1 VADWNLGGGEE
12 EIVDVRAR
20 LVGSE
25 EYVAKSEA
33 VSAATE
39 EMGVAADVAGKQM
52 EGASRRSFLMQQAM
66 FTLRRFVYQGT
77 LALVA
82 AGGASVY
89 FGLQFDSNMQQ
100 STVALTQFLGSS
112 VKAKNEL
119 ASLYHL
125 AAYTPF
131 SFQDVTT
138 AAKSMLSFGFSVQD
152 TNHDLTVMADTMSGL
167 GESGQQVQQ
176 FTNDIV
182 KMAARGKLMGQD
194 IRELVSLH
202 IPALAILQKQLGL
215 TADQIQNIG
224 EAGIPASVAI
234 PALFRGLEQ
243 QYGGMA
249 AKQQRTLA
257 GRLSTLKDLTQQ
269 ALGTAMMP
277 LFTWLQNTAL
287 PVVNEIVNSLAAG
300 FGKNGFLGSLQELNR
315 SNAPFW
321 FKILYTTVVR
331 TYETLVTLYNT
342 LKPLILI
349 MGFGLLATLYLL
361 NTAMGIFN
369 RHVTIAG
376 AVIWLL
382 IYAYVAYNIQT
393 WIALARGKLL
403 LIQTAIYVTVM
414 DAYAASLWLVVAAMY
429 AWNVVLELV
438 NVAMGLLDAELW
450 LNPIGLLV
458 LAILA
463 AVVVFGLLYWKSKTF
478 RDFVDNSMMPGVLT
492 FFSLMIKLI
501 MAAAHAM
508 DILHGKWS
516 FLPDAGGIGGTVLG
530 GLVPGLGGIMGG
542 ADLLGHF
549 TGGGSSKPHVKSHN
563 IPDRTSRTINLGTS
577 KDPIIIHVPVTLD
590 RKVLGEAVA
599 HYNDDQKARR

>member
-1 VADWNLGGGEE
+1 MADWNVGGGEE

-20 LVGSE
+20 LVGAA
-25 EYVAKSEA
+25 EYVAKSEE

-39 EMGVAADVAGKQM
+39 EMGVAAETAGKQM
-52 EGASRRSFLMQQAM
+52 EGASRRSFLMGQAM

-77 LALVA
+77 LALVGAGA
-82 AGGASVY
+82 AAVY
-89 FGLQFDSNMQQ
+89 FGLQFDSNLQQ

-112 VKAKNEL
+112 AKAKTEL

-131 SFQDVTT
+131 QFSDVTT
-138 AAKSMLSFGFSVQD
+138 AAKSMLSFGFSVKD
-152 TNHDLTVMADTMSGL
+152 TNHDLNVMADTMSGL

-215 TADQIQNIG
+215 TATQIQNIG
-224 EAGIPASVAI
+224 QAGIPASIAI

-249 AKQQRTLA
+249 ARQQRTLQ

-269 ALGTAMMP
+269 ALGTAMIP

-287 PVVNEIVNSLAAG
+287 PVVNEIITSLAAG

-321 FKILYTTVVR
+321 FKTLYTTVVR
-331 TYETLVTLYNT
+331 LYETLVTLYNT
-342 LKPLILI
+342 FKPLIMI
-349 MGFGLLATLYLL
+349 MGIGMLGTLYLI
-361 NTAMGIFN
+361 NAAMGIFN
-369 RHVTIAG
+369 RHATIAG
-376 AVIWLL
+376 GILWLL
-382 IYAYVAYNIQT
+382 VYAYVAYNIQT

-403 LIQTAIYVTVM
+403 LLQTAIYVIVM
-414 DAYAASLWLVVAAMY
+414 DTYAASTWAMVAAMY
-429 AWNVVLELV
+429 AWNVVTDLV
-438 NVAMGLLDAELW
+438 SASMAILNIELW
-450 LNPIGLLV
+450 FNPLGLMV
-458 LAILA
+458 LAVLA
-463 AVVVFGLLYWKSKTF
+463 TVAAFGLLYWKSKTF

-492 FFSLMIKLI
+492 FFSFLIKLI
-501 MAAAHAM
+501 MGAAHAM

-516 FLPDAGGIGGTVLG
+516 FLPGGGGILG
-530 GLVPGLGGIMGG
+530 DVVKGVVPGVGAAAGLG
-542 ADLLGHF
+542 DLLGY
-549 TGGGSSKPHVKSHN
+549 GSGPAKPHVKSHN
-563 IPDRTSRTINLGTS
+563 IPDRTGHTINLGTAQN
-577 KDPIIIHVPVTLD
+577 PIEIRVPISID

-599 HYNDDQKARR
+599 HYNSDQAARR